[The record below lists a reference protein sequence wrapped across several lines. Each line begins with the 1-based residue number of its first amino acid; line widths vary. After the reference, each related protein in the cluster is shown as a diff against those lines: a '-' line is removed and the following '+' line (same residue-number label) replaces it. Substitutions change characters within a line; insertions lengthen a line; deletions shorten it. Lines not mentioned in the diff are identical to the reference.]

1 MKFLRQSPF
10 IRLLL
15 FFVCGIV
22 TQSNTDMASGLSPL
36 SVAAVLL
43 IGVSFLPFV
52 SKNYSR
58 RWLFGLG
65 LGVGLFAAGAFATQ
79 LSQQKKTWNDA
90 LVSTHLYEAVVLEDP
105 VLKPRSR
112 MCCVEIRSAEDSIY
126 REVVGKKAVL
136 YLALDSLSEGIVAGN
151 RLFFYAKLEAAPPY
165 LREFAASGFVPA
177 GQWVL
182 ASENVIAGQARNDVR
197 RATTERS
204 IPILALNVRRACLAK
219 LQEIVPNHA
228 SYGIAAA
235 MMFGD
240 RRDLDADLKQSF
252 ANIGAAHIL
261 AISGTHFTILFGML
275 YYLLTFLGNS
285 RRAKMLR
292 HGLMLPLIWGFAFM
306 TGFSPSVFRATLM
319 MSLWAVGDAFSF
331 RSLTLNT
338 VATAAFFMLLYEPF
352 YLFDVGF
359 QLSFL
364 AVVSIVLVNPPLVR
378 LYQSR
383 NPLLR
388 YVWELC
394 CVSVAAQIG
403 VLPLTVYYFHQFP
416 VLFLATNILLLPLS
430 SILIA
435 LIPATLLVVAPFGNF
450 PLITMPLNL
459 CLDGFIAVTRT
470 LDAYSYHNISG
481 IFISGWE
488 MAAWSMFIAVFLYI
502 VLKKAKQAHR

>member
-1 MKFLRQSPF
+1 M
-10 IRLLL
+10 
-15 FFVCGIV
+15 
-22 TQSNTDMASGLSPL
+22 
-36 SVAAVLL
+36 
-43 IGVSFLPFV
+43 
-52 SKNYSR
+52 
-58 RWLFGLG
+58 G

-79 LSQQKKTWNDA
+79 LSQQKKTWDDA

-105 VLKPRSR
+105 VRKPRSR

-126 REVVGKKAVL
+126 KEVVGKKAML

-182 ASENVIAGQARNDVR
+182 ASENVIAGLTRNPLKTQHFVPAEGIAGQARNDSAFAR
-197 RATTERS
+197 RASIEMS

-219 LQEIVPNHA
+219 LQEIIPNHA

-292 HGLMLPLIWGFAFM
+292 HGVMLPLIWGFAFM
-306 TGFSPSVFRATLM
+306 TGFSPSVFRAALM

-364 AVVSIVLVNPPLVR
+364 AVVSIVLINPPLVR

-388 YVWELC
+388 YVWEIC

-435 LIPATLLVVAPFGNF
+435 LIPATLLVVAPLGNF
-450 PLITMPLNL
+450 PLIAMPLNR

-488 MAAWSMFIAVFLYI
+488 MAAWSVVIALLLYI
-502 VLKKAKQAHR
+502 VLKKAKQAYR